1 LLNNPVL
8 PMVWKIDIPYNFF
21 GGLLVVLIQKNRLVG
36 AREEAK
42 RLLTQLI
49 YSFILWNQ
57 QSTLSGF

>member
-1 LLNNPVL
+1 
-8 PMVWKIDIPYNFF
+8 M
-21 GGLLVVLIQKNRLVG
+21 VVLIQKNRLVG